1 MGNEH
6 LKKMNI
12 LERVKNI
19 MAQPLSELE
28 CRDAALSYLEQ
39 YYDDFGFD
47 SMVNQV
53 SLMADA
59 YDHIVDESGIDYGGV
74 EMQDLLKSEARQLR
88 HMAHDIQ
95 KESKRYRNYMMAQL
109 NDLKSE
115 IANLSGENEEESPE
129 LNESIQKIKSDFKR
143 FL

>member
-47 SMVNQV
+47 SMINQV
-53 SLMADA
+53 NLMADA
-59 YDHIVDESGIDYGGV
+59 YDHIVNESGTDYGGV
-74 EMQDLLKSEARQLR
+74 EIQDLLKSEAIQLR
-88 HMAHDIQ
+88 YMAHDIQ
-95 KESKRYRNYMMAQL
+95 KESKKYRKYMMSQL

-115 IANLSGENEEESPE
+115 IASLSGEDEVSPE